1 MDFVTPSLETLFSPT
16 PDKLYF
22 PACVAAVAIIAWLVA
37 RHVPFYRSAVD
48 KSLSMRYRNL
58 DGFRGLLAV
67 SVVFHHFACNQAL
80 LSTGVWGAGTDFLR
94 NLGTIPVAMFFM
106 VTGLL
111 FWERACRGAL
121 DVRTFFVGRVR
132 RVAPLYLFYAAVI
145 VVCTLYWFPRN
156 AVGAPTQLLADL
168 LKTVSL
174 GWFGAFPINGAER
187 TPYLSGVWWT
197 LAYEW
202 RFYVAVPFLAWFVA
216 TRAWRKLLALA
227 IVTACAALF
236 GPPGGMALL
245 FALGAVA
252 YEVSRHPA
260 IRARLATKPAAT
272 IALLILAM
280 SPSPAERY
288 SIEGAL
294 PLLPVFLCIASGNTF
309 YGLLDTRPLALLG
322 TASFSIYM
330 IHMVIVYMI
339 IHAFNKF
346 VFPIN
351 SAGDSGIWALALA
364 CALVAVLCSLLT
376 YRYVE
381 HPFIAKRHD
390 ARAAR
395 RATAQ
400 TRLRHVEQ
408 RPADDEHALDAV
420 GETASR

>member
-1 MDFVTPSLETLFSPT
+1 M
-16 PDKLYF
+16 
-22 PACVAAVAIIAWLVA
+22 
-37 RHVPFYRSAVD
+37 
-48 KSLSMRYRNL
+48 
-58 DGFRGLLAV
+58 
-67 SVVFHHFACNQAL
+67 
-80 LSTGVWGAGTDFLR
+80 
-94 NLGTIPVAMFFM
+94 
-106 VTGLL
+106 
-111 FWERACRGAL
+111 
-121 DVRTFFVGRVR
+121 
-132 RVAPLYLFYAAVI
+132 
-145 VVCTLYWFPRN
+145 
-156 AVGAPTQLLADL
+156 
-168 LKTVSL
+168 
-174 GWFGAFPINGAER
+174 
-187 TPYLSGVWWT
+187 
-197 LAYEW
+197 
-202 RFYVAVPFLAWFVA
+202 
-216 TRAWRKLLALA
+216 
-227 IVTACAALF
+227 
-236 GPPGGMALL
+236 
-245 FALGAVA
+245 
-252 YEVSRHPA
+252 
-260 IRARLATKPAAT
+260 
-272 IALLILAM
+272 
-280 SPSPAERY
+280 
-288 SIEGAL
+288 
-294 PLLPVFLCIASGNTF
+294 FLCIASGNTF